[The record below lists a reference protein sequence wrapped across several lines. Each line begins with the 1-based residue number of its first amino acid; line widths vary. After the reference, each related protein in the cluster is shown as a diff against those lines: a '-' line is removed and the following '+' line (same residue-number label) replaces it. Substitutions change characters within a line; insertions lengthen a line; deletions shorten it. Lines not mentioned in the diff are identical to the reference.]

1 MSCIQHGR
9 INKHFSHP
17 IYRYN
22 LIFWYIVYYIRN
34 MARKAAR
41 KLGNPLLALYNQ
53 DIYTFASRTDLY
65 TGFSETQATH
75 RSNR

>member
-1 MSCIQHGR
+1 
-9 INKHFSHP
+9 
-17 IYRYN
+17 
-22 LIFWYIVYYIRN
+22 

-53 DIYTFASRTDLY
+53 DIYTFAFRTDLY